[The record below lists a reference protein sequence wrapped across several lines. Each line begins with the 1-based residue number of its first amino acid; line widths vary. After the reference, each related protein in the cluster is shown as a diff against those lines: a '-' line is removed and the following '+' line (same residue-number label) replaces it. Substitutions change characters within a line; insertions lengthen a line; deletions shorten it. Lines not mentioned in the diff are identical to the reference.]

1 MLSSLRQKTE
11 NVHRCFK
18 RSGCAPVVRMPLTS
32 LASLRS
38 VITILVAVDAHP
50 DGTTV
55 KELCE
60 STSLS
65 RDSVDHGIQVLLIN
79 ELILRGHRRFGRPL
93 SVIITDKGH
102 KAATH
107 VRSLEILFAPEL
119 NLHDLGKH

>member
-1 MLSSLRQKTE
+1 MLNSLGQKTE

-18 RSGCAPVVRMPLTS
+18 RGDCTAVVGMPLTD

-38 VITILVAVDAHP
+38 VITILVAVDAYP

-65 RDSVDHGIQVLLIN
+65 RDSVDNGIQVLLIN
-79 ELILRGHRRFGRPL
+79 ELILRGHRHFGRPL

-107 VRSLEILFAPEL
+107 VRSLEVLFATGSRP
-119 NLHDLGKH
+119 HDLGKH